1 MKTIEFNQVN
11 ELIINKSRFI
21 TYLYRIDNENAI
33 NLILE
38 ELKAKYSDATHHCY
52 AYIVGNVKRFNDDN
66 EPSKTAGMPMLNVLE
81 SNCLDQV
88 LAVTIR
94 YFGGIK
100 LGAGGLV
107 RAYTKSVTECLK
119 KTNILEFEYGYK
131 LDIIFS
137 YDERKT
143 MENILNNYQIV
154 SKNYQDNITYTI
166 TCNELEFNTLKE
178 NNYNL
183 VSLGS
188 LVFRME
194 TACIYMASILNYE
207 INKSR

>member
-1 MKTIEFNQVN
+1 MKTIENIEN
-11 ELIINKSRFI
+11 ITIINKSKFI
-21 TYLYRIDNENAI
+21 TNLFYVENIDEVNKYLSIIRD
-33 NLILE
+33 
-38 ELKAKYSDATHHCY
+38 KYKDATHHCD
-52 AYIVGNVKRFNDDN
+52 AYIIDNTKRFNDDN
-66 EPSKTAGMPMLNVLE
+66 EPSKTAGMPMFNVLE

-119 KTNILEFEYGYK
+119 KPNILEFEYGYK

-137 YDERKT
+137 YDERKI

-154 SKNYQDNITYTI
+154 NRNYQDNIIYTI
-166 TCNELEFNTLKE
+166 TCNEVEFNILKE
-178 NNYNL
+178 NNYNI
-183 VSLGS
+183 
-188 LVFRME
+188 
-194 TACIYMASILNYE
+194 CN
-207 INKSR
+207 INKILIKK